1 MDQSIIVYLLDDSL
15 HFIDHLVHSWL
26 QISVIILNVIDQ
38 FSKTPECVSFNSE
51 KLVNTQILYIVQL
64 KIAIF

>member
-1 MDQSIIVYLLDDSL
+1 MDQSIVVNLFNDSF
-15 HFIDHLVHSWL
+15 HFIDHLVHTWL
-26 QISVIILNVIDQ
+26 QISIIVLNIIDQ